1 MGRTRAKR
9 EFEKLLENDGVYIIR
24 SALRYYV
31 EHLNGGRWPWRIGFN
46 WLFKQHGRA
55 QTIAPGELIDYPPLS
70 GFNAGVARGARYLFS
85 DKRIL

>member
-9 EFEKLLENDGVYIIR
+9 EFEKSLESDGVYIIR

-31 EHLNGGRWPWRIGFN
+31 EHLNRVGGLSN
-46 WLFKQHGRA
+46 WLFKQHGRT
-55 QTIAPGELIDYPPLS
+55 QTIAPRELIDYPPLS
-70 GFNAGVARGARYLFS
+70 GFSAGVARGARYLFS